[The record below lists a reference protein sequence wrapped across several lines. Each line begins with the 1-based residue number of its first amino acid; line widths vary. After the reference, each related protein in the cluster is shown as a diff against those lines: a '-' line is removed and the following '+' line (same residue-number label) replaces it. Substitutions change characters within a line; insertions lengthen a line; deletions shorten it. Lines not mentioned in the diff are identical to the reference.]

1 MSSQKVLGL
10 QKKNDSK
17 HACSLCILMCGYIDT
32 IVAKDPIDA
41 VEIELIMK
49 VSQADRREISTV
61 TEETSLLSLCT

>member
-1 MSSQKVLGL
+1 MQPVHFDVWL
-10 QKKNDSK
+10 
-17 HACSLCILMCGYIDT
+17 DT

-41 VEIELIMK
+41 IEIELIMK